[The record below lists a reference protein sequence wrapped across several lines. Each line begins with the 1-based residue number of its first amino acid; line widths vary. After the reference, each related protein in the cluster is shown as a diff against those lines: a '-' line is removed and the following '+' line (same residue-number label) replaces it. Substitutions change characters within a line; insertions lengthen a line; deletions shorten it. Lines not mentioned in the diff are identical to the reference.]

1 MASESPIAALILAF
15 VLGLPAFAADAP
27 AGLEDVPNEM
37 LRQSVLSDRDG
48 KFEIGIPNL
57 NVHWYR
63 STQTKYPTY
72 AAVNPAA
79 RRVYTISYFPKET
92 GDTLEQTVRGAFEGV
107 RRWAA
112 QNKAIVQNTSSESSD
127 TPYPNSKRLHAEGK
141 LVNGASFYAV
151 QYIVVTDAIICNVG
165 TYALNQ
171 SDVQDFARFVSSF
184 KVMK

>member
-63 STQTKYPTY
+63 STQTNYPTY

-92 GDTLEQTVRGAFEGV
+92 AYTLQQTVRGAFEGA

-112 QNKAIVQNTSSESSD
+112 QNKA
-127 TPYPNSKRLHAEGK
+127 
-141 LVNGASFYAV
+141 
-151 QYIVVTDAIICNVG
+151 VV
-165 TYALNQ
+165 
-171 SDVQDFARFVSSF
+171 
-184 KVMK
+184 